1 MSLLVIFVAITVN
14 LLYFIF
20 LANKIITESQQ
31 LWLKRSL
38 TDGNTTKERSFC
50 ASPKNREDLLEKLVK
65 YQEMGKNH
73 QVLEKNPFMERN
85 PRHPACHPSSRYS
98 PSGTFHALFGVCP

>member
-1 MSLLVIFVAITVN
+1 MSLLVIFLAIAVN

-38 TDGNTTKERSFC
+38 TDGNTTK
-50 ASPKNREDLLEKLVK
+50 
-65 YQEMGKNH
+65 
-73 QVLEKNPFMERN
+73 
-85 PRHPACHPSSRYS
+85 SSIKK
-98 PSGTFHALFGVCP
+98 